1 MRARATVVAWAIAGV
16 VFASATQIRERA
28 DAATGESDTANDSV
42 SVRTSPRDDAV
53 NSMAVEDTS
62 LWEDTD
68 DGSFVFH
75 DNRSGTTNDPVPE
88 AWNIYGQPLEFDA
101 VTVYADGGVQVD
113 IDTVDDSRASVS
125 SALDPTV
132 RYVIRLSSGDA
143 SVTVVHEGDIGDVK
157 IVPDN
162 AAEVREFHGRL
173 AAGTEGTAVVSDA
186 PPEPP
191 DEVVNSM
198 RVEDASLWE
207 DTDDGSFVF
216 HDNRPGTTNDP
227 VPEAWNIYG
236 QPLEFDAAT
245 VYADG
250 GVQID
255 IDTEDDS
262 RASVSSALDPTVRY
276 VIRLSSGDASVT
288 VVHEGDIGDVKIVPD
303 NAAEVREFH
312 DRLAAGA
319 DGTAVVSD
327 DPAPAPADE
336 PDLVVESV
344 SASDPSPS
352 PGAAFTLSATVRN
365 SGGAAAAATTLRYY
379 RSENA
384 TISTSD
390 TAVGT
395 DAVGALSASATSPES
410 ISLNAPNTAGTY
422 YYGACVDAVAG
433 ESDTADNC
441 SAVRVDVQA
450 PPPPTDEP
458 DLVVE
463 SVSASDSA
471 PQPGAAFT
479 LRATVRNSGDAAAGA
494 TTLRYYRSENATI
507 STSDTAVGTDAVGA
521 LSASAT
527 SPESISLNAPN
538 TAGTYYYGACVDA
551 VANES
556 DTADNCSASVRVDV
570 QAPPPPPT
578 DEPDLVVES
587 VSASDSA
594 PQPGAAFTLR
604 ATVRN
609 SGDAAAGATTLRY
622 YRSEN
627 ATISTSDT
635 AVGTDAVGALSAS
648 ATSPES
654 ISLNAPN
661 TAGTYYYGA
670 CVDAVANESD
680 TADNC
685 SASVRVDVQA
695 PPPPPPTRVPD
706 LVVESVSASDSA
718 PQPGATLTLRATV
731 RNSGDAAA
739 AATTLRYYR
748 SADATIGTSDTAVG
762 TDAVGALSASATSP
776 ESISLNAPNTA
787 GTYYYGAC
795 VDAVAGESD
804 TADNCSASV
813 RVDVQAPPPPPPS
826 PPAPTLSLNAV
837 ETDLEVRFDASFAAR
852 ERKAYRIRIRQ
863 KTQHSDSRTYCFTAT
878 NTRDRAVATT
888 IIANISVAS
897 FTRPNTTYLVDY
909 RYLGASCS
917 DTATD
922 PWSGVAEFTTTGLT
936 TGGDFNIDVVFV
948 APEPSSAVKSAVNSA
963 ASLWEQAIA
972 SDIADIDF
980 SGRPISDGCTDGA
993 FGGVVDDL
1001 RVYVRVQ
1008 SIDGAEGVLGAGGI
1022 CAYRSQSRLP
1032 VIARITLDSADV
1044 GQLGSGTLYN
1054 LAVHEMAHALGF
1066 GILWGGLLV
1075 NPSLSGGQPVT
1086 PPPDTHF
1093 AGSNAVA
1100 AFNDAG
1106 GTNYQGGKVPVENEH
1121 GGRGSQDS
1129 HWRDSAM
1136 RGELMT
1142 YRLGSSDSLS
1152 AITIQSM
1159 ADLGYTVDDSVAD
1172 SYTLSIAAG
1181 QAAALA
1187 AGEDEPQ
1194 RPRCVVYSPTGLE
1207 IVPESASV
1215 VLPASAIQMRIIDDG
1230 PVEM

>member
-1 MRARATVVAWAIAGV
+1 MV
-16 VFASATQIRERA
+16 ASAAHNTGP
-28 DAATGESDTANDSV
+28 DTGSNAATDETPV
-42 SVRTSPRDDAV
+42 V

-62 LWEDTD
+62 LWADTD

-75 DNRSGTTNDPVPE
+75 DNRSATTNDPVPD

-113 IDTVDDSRASVS
+113 IDTVDDSRATVS

-186 PPEPP
+186 APEPP

-198 RVEDASLWE
+198 RVEDTSLWE

-570 QAPPPPPT
+570 QAPPPPP
-578 DEPDLVVES
+578 
-587 VSASDSA
+587 
-594 PQPGAAFTLR
+594 
-604 ATVRN
+604 
-609 SGDAAAGATTLRY
+609 
-622 YRSEN
+622 
-627 ATISTSDT
+627 
-635 AVGTDAVGALSAS
+635 
-648 ATSPES
+648 
-654 ISLNAPN
+654 
-661 TAGTYYYGA
+661 
-670 CVDAVANESD
+670 
-680 TADNC
+680 
-685 SASVRVDVQA
+685 
-695 PPPPPPTRVPD
+695 
-706 LVVESVSASDSA
+706 
-718 PQPGATLTLRATV
+718 
-731 RNSGDAAA
+731 
-739 AATTLRYYR
+739 
-748 SADATIGTSDTAVG
+748 
-762 TDAVGALSASATSP
+762 
-776 ESISLNAPNTA
+776 
-787 GTYYYGAC
+787 
-795 VDAVAGESD
+795 
-804 TADNCSASV
+804 
-813 RVDVQAPPPPPPS
+813 PPPPS
-826 PPAPTLSLNAV
+826 PSAPSLSLN
-837 ETDLEVRFDASFAAR
+837 ETETHLEVVFPMSFAPR
-852 ERKAYRIRIRQ
+852 ERKALTVRIRPRANLAASRSSCFSVMNNGEDSVTVSVRVNLFIRP
-863 KTQHSDSRTYCFTAT
+863 FAT
-878 NTRDRAVATT
+878 
-888 IIANISVAS
+888 
-897 FTRPNTTYLVDY
+897 PNTTYLVDY
-909 RYLGASCS
+909 RHVGTSCA
-917 DTATD
+917 DTPTA
-922 PWSGVAEFTTTGLT
+922 PWSAAAEFTTSSLPSDV
-936 TGGDFNIDVVFV
+936 DFDIDIVFV
-948 APEPSSAVKSAVNSA
+948 GPEPSASVKTAVNSA
-963 ASLWEQAIA
+963 VSTWEQAITN
-972 SDIADIDF
+972 DLADIDF
-980 SGRPISDGCTDGA
+980 SANPASNVCTDSEFDGII
-993 FGGVVDDL
+993 DDL
-1001 RVYVRVQ
+1001 RIYVRVE
-1008 SIDGAEGVLGAGGI
+1008 SIDGANGTLGWASI
-1022 CAYRSQSRLP
+1022 CTVRLSTGFP
-1032 VIARITLDSADV
+1032 VIARLTLDSADV
-1044 GQLGSGTLYN
+1044 GQLRSTTLYR
-1054 LAVHEMAHALGF
+1054 LALHEIAHTLGF
-1066 GILWGGLLV
+1066 GITWNGLLV
-1075 NPSLSGGQPVT
+1075 DPSLSDGQPVT

-1093 AGSNAVA
+1093 AGTNAIA
-1100 AFNDAG
+1100 AFDDAG
-1106 GTNYQGGKVPVENEH
+1106 GTNYQGNKVPVENEQ
-1121 GGRGSQDS
+1121 GGQGAQDS
-1129 HWRDSAM
+1129 HWRQSVM
-1136 RGELMT
+1136 GSELMSPT
-1142 YRLGSSDSLS
+1142 INRS
-1152 AITIQSM
+1152 ASFSKITIQSM
-1159 ADLGYTVDDSVAD
+1159 ADLGYSVDDGIAD
-1172 SYTLSIAAG
+1172 SYTVDNTAAQAHS
-1181 QAAALA
+1181 QAAQD
-1187 AGEDEPQ
+1187 AGHRQCIVHPLTNVQ
-1194 RPRCVVYSPTGLE
+1194 F
-1207 IVPESASV
+1207 VPETR
-1215 VLPASAIQMRIIDDG
+1215 PATLQSSAIRLRVVGDLPGTEEPDSGLFTIIR
-1230 PVEM
+1230 

>member
-1 MRARATVVAWAIAGV
+1 MRARATVVALAIAGV

-42 SVRTSPRDDAV
+42 SVRTSPQDDAV

-62 LWEDTD
+62 LWADTD

-75 DNRSGTTNDPVPE
+75 DNRSGTTNDPVPD

-303 NAAEVREFH
+303 NAAEVGQFH
-312 DRLAAGA
+312 GRLAAGA

-410 ISLNAPNTAGTY
+410 ISLNAPNTVGTY

-471 PQPGAAFT
+471 PQTGAAFT

-538 TAGTYYYGACVDA
+538 TAGTYY
-551 VANES
+551 
-556 DTADNCSASVRVDV
+556 
-570 QAPPPPPT
+570 
-578 DEPDLVVES
+578 
-587 VSASDSA
+587 
-594 PQPGAAFTLR
+594 
-604 ATVRN
+604 
-609 SGDAAAGATTLRY
+609 
-622 YRSEN
+622 
-627 ATISTSDT
+627 
-635 AVGTDAVGALSAS
+635 
-648 ATSPES
+648 
-654 ISLNAPN
+654 
-661 TAGTYYYGA
+661 
-670 CVDAVANESD
+670 
-680 TADNC
+680 
-685 SASVRVDVQA
+685 
-695 PPPPPPTRVPD
+695 
-706 LVVESVSASDSA
+706 
-718 PQPGATLTLRATV
+718 
-731 RNSGDAAA
+731 
-739 AATTLRYYR
+739 
-748 SADATIGTSDTAVG
+748 
-762 TDAVGALSASATSP
+762 
-776 ESISLNAPNTA
+776 
-787 GTYYYGAC
+787 
-795 VDAVAGESD
+795 
-804 TADNCSASV
+804 
-813 RVDVQAPPPPPPS
+813 
-826 PPAPTLSLNAV
+826 
-837 ETDLEVRFDASFAAR
+837 
-852 ERKAYRIRIRQ
+852 
-863 KTQHSDSRTYCFTAT
+863 
-878 NTRDRAVATT
+878 
-888 IIANISVAS
+888 
-897 FTRPNTTYLVDY
+897 Y